1 MYYFNFYVSED
12 FLLFD
17 HVFLLQA
24 RKLKCKDLK
33 RENNCTY
40 CRKVQKQ
47 KMSQGPTHFLS
58 RKKMSEGDIYACG
71 NFKGMNWKS
80 LRSF

>member
-1 MYYFNFYVSED
+1 MYYLNFYVSED

-33 RENNCTY
+33 RENNCNY

-47 KMSQGPTHFLS
+47 KISQGPTHCLS
-58 RKKMSEGDIYACG
+58 REKMSEGDIYACG
-71 NFKGMNWKS
+71 NFKRMNWKS
-80 LRSF
+80 LCSF